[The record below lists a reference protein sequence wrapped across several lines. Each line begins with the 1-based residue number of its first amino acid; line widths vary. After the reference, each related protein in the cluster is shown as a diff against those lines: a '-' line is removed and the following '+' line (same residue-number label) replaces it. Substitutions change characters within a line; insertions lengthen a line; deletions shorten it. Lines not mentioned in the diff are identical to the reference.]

1 MDDLGSV
8 DGLADWSAW
17 VPWSEAVTAASLRPG
32 VYMAR
37 KGAGGAVVYVGMA
50 GERRGRGIRGRL
62 TVYRRGKG
70 AVSGLGEAAM
80 DRALADPAWLR
91 SRLAAVEQGHPERTS
106 AWAAAAL
113 ERVDLHVRWAE
124 RDDRAQALALEAAVL
139 AALKGSGLWNR
150 KL

>member
-1 MDDLGSV
+1 MDDLTAV
-8 DGLADWSAW
+8 DSLADWSTW
-17 VPWSEAVTAASLRPG
+17 VPWSDAVGTASLRPG
-32 VYMAR
+32 VYIAR
-37 KGAGGAVVYVGMA
+37 VGADGDVVYVGMA

-91 SRLAAVEQGHPERTS
+91 TRLAAVERGHPERTS
-106 AWAAAAL
+106 AWATAAL

-139 AALKGSGLWNR
+139 EALVGSDLWNR
-150 KL
+150 RR